1 MANFVTLSRIVLA
14 LIALGLLYIKT
25 TNAYVA
31 AFIITAVVIWFDGL
45 DGYLARKFNEASRIG
60 ALLDILGDR
69 IVECS
74 YWVVFACLG
83 WVWVIVPLIVI
94 VRGFITDGIRSLAF
108 EKGYTAF
115 GQTTMMESKLGKFL
129 VASNFSRGS
138 YAVAKAFAFVLMIV
152 AYVPN
157 IPQGWLHY
165 QNIVL
170 NVALVCVWISVIF
183 CVLRGLPVVIEGMR
197 FFMEKPEDDN
207 K

>member
-1 MANFVTLSRIVLA
+1 MANFITLSRILLA

-25 TNAYVA
+25 PSAYIA

-45 DGYLARKFNEASRIG
+45 DGFLARLLKEDSRLG

-83 WVWVIVPLIVI
+83 WVWVIVPLVVI

-115 GQTTMMESKLGKFL
+115 GKTTMMESKLGRFL
-129 VASNFSRGS
+129 VASNYSRGS

-157 IPQGWLHY
+157 SPDNLQKY
-165 QNIVL
+165 QHPVL
-170 NVALVCVWISVIF
+170 QVALVCVWISVIF

-197 FFMEKPEDDN
+197 FFMENPKND

>member
-1 MANFVTLSRIVLA
+1 MANFVTLSRIILA
-14 LIALGLLYIKT
+14 LIALGLLYIQT
-25 TNAYVA
+25 PAAYIA
-31 AFIITAVVIWFDGL
+31 AFILTAIVIWFDGL
-45 DGYLARKFNEASRIG
+45 DGYLARKLNEASRIG

-83 WVWVIVPLIVI
+83 WISVIVPLVVI

-115 GQTTMMESKLGKFL
+115 GNTTMMESKLGKFI

-157 IPQGWLHY
+157 NVIPY
-165 QNIVL
+165 QNVIL
-170 NVALVCVWISVIF
+170 NIALVCVWISVIF
-183 CVLRGLPVVIEGMR
+183 CVLRGLPVVTEGMR
-197 FFMEKPEDDN
+197 FFLEKPNDD

>member
-1 MANFVTLSRIVLA
+1 MANFVTLSRIILA
-14 LIALGLLYIKT
+14 LIALGLLYFNT
-25 TNAYVA
+25 TGAYIA

-83 WVWVIVPLIVI
+83 WVWVVVPIIVI

-115 GQTTMMESKLGKFL
+115 GNTTMMESKLGKFL

-152 AYVPN
+152 AYVPGDF
-157 IPQGWLHY
+157 IPY
-165 QNIVL
+165 QNIIL
-170 NVALVCVWISVIF
+170 KIGLICVWISVIF

-197 FFMEKPEDDN
+197 FFMEKPEND

>member
-1 MANFVTLSRIVLA
+1 MANFVTLSRIILA
-14 LIALGLLYIKT
+14 FIALGLLYINT
-25 TNAYVA
+25 PCAYIT
-31 AFIITAVVIWFDGL
+31 AFILTGIVIWFDGL
-45 DGYLARKFNEASRIG
+45 DGYLARKLNEASKIG

-83 WVWVIVPLIVI
+83 WIWVGVPLIVLS
-94 VRGFITDGIRSLAF
+94 RGFITDGIRSLAF

-115 GQTTMMESKLGKFL
+115 GSSTMMESKLGKFI

-152 AYVPN
+152 AYVPDN
-157 IPQGWLHY
+157 IVPY

-170 NVALVCVWISVIF
+170 KAAIICVWISVIF

-197 FFMEKPEDDN
+197 FFCN
-207 K
+207 KKEQ

>member
-1 MANFVTLSRIVLA
+1 MANFITLSRIFLA
-14 LIALGLLYIKT
+14 LIALGLLYI
-25 TNAYVA
+25 NSVWSYVT
-31 AFIITAVVIWFDGL
+31 AFILTGIVIWFDGL
-45 DGYLARKFNEASRIG
+45 DGYLARKLNEASRIG

-74 YWVVFACLG
+74 YWVVFACLN

-115 GQTTMMESKLGKFL
+115 GKTTMMESKVGKFI

-152 AYVPN
+152 AYVPGN
-157 IPQGWLHY
+157 VIPY
-165 QNIVL
+165 QNI
-170 NVALVCVWISVIF
+170 IF
-183 CVLRGLPVVIEGMR
+183 
-197 FFMEKPEDDN
+197 K
-207 K
+207 

>member
-14 LIALGLLYIKT
+14 LIALGLLYFNT
-25 TNAYVA
+25 TIAYVT

-74 YWVVFACLG
+74 YWVIFACLG
-83 WVWVIVPLIVI
+83 WVWAIVPIIVI

-115 GQTTMMESKLGKFL
+115 GNTTMMESKLGKII

-152 AYVPN
+152 AYVPGN
-157 IPQGWLHY
+157 IIPY
-165 QNIVL
+165 QNIIL
-170 NVALVCVWISVIF
+170 NIGLICVWISVIF

-197 FFMEKPEDDN
+197 FFMEKPEND

>member
-1 MANFVTLSRIVLA
+1 MANFVTLSRIILA
-14 LIALGLLYIKT
+14 LIALGLLYIHT
-25 TNAYVA
+25 PAAYIA
-31 AFIITAVVIWFDGL
+31 AFILTAIVIWFDGL
-45 DGYLARKFNEASRIG
+45 DGYLARKLNEASRIG

-83 WVWVIVPLIVI
+83 WISVIVPLIVI

-115 GQTTMMESKLGKFL
+115 GNTTMMESKLGKFI

-157 IPQGWLHY
+157 NVIPY
-165 QNIVL
+165 QNVIL
-170 NVALVCVWISVIF
+170 NIALVCVWISVIF
-183 CVLRGLPVVIEGMR
+183 CVLRGLPVVAEGMR
-197 FFMEKPEDDN
+197 FFLEKPNDD

>member
-1 MANFVTLSRIVLA
+1 MANFVTLSRIILA
-14 LIALGLLYIKT
+14 LIALGLLYIQT
-25 TNAYVA
+25 PAAYIA
-31 AFIITAVVIWFDGL
+31 AFILTAIVIWFDGL
-45 DGYLARKFNEASRIG
+45 DGYLARKLNEASRIG

-83 WVWVIVPLIVI
+83 WISVIVPLVVI

-115 GQTTMMESKLGKFL
+115 GNTTMMESRLGKFI

-157 IPQGWLHY
+157 NVIPY
-165 QNIVL
+165 QNVIL
-170 NVALVCVWISVIF
+170 NIALVCVWISVIF
-183 CVLRGLPVVIEGMR
+183 CVLRGLPVVAEGMR
-197 FFMEKPEDDN
+197 FFLEKPNDD

>member
-1 MANFVTLSRIVLA
+1 MANFITLSRIVLA
-14 LIALGLLYIKT
+14 LIALGLLYLKT
-25 TNAYVA
+25 TNAYIA

-45 DGYLARKFNEASRIG
+45 DGFLARLLKEDSRIG

-115 GQTTMMESKLGKFL
+115 GKTTMMESPLGRFL
-129 VASNFSRGS
+129 VASNYSRAS
-138 YAVAKAFAFVLMIV
+138 YAVAKACAFVLMIV
-152 AYVPN
+152 AYVLD
-157 IPQGWLHY
+157 IPQNLMPY
-165 QNIVL
+165 QNIIL
-170 NVALVCVWISVIF
+170 KIALVCVWISVIF
-183 CVLRGLPVVIEGMR
+183 CVFRGLPVVIEGMR